1 MSITTLIYQ
10 LVNINHILFDII
22 QYSVHN
28 CNIILFQTL
37 VPLSGQWI
45 SPIVS
50 GDCPPPCDKFS
61 LTPLTDD
68 TFVMFGGY
76 TPDGDTNVMYI
87 GHCTKSTI
95 VSVMYVYGDA

>member
-1 MSITTLIYQ
+1 MYITVTFYSKHLYLSTLK
-10 LVNINHILFDII
+10 INVV
-22 QYSVHN
+22 S
-28 CNIILFQTL
+28 
-37 VPLSGQWI
+37 LSGQWI

-68 TFVMFGGY
+68 TFVMFGGK
-76 TPDGDTNVMYI
+76 TPDGYTNATYI

-95 VSVMYVYGDA
+95 VSIMYVYGCA